1 MKKFLYVVVENW
13 DDRTDALR
21 VFKTLKD
28 ARNAFAK
35 DRGESQC
42 EILRYAKVSFGE
54 DIPDYMSCDYLF
66 PEDKELFLPRRKERK
81 EDN

>member
-1 MKKFLYVVVENW
+1 MKKFLYVVVSDW
-13 DDRTDALR
+13 DDRTDVLR

-35 DRGESQC
+35 DKTF
-42 EILRYAKVSFGE
+42 EIFRYAKVSFGE
-54 DIPDYMSCDYLF
+54 DIPGYMSCDYLF
-66 PEDKELFLPRRKERK
+66 PEDKRLFLPRRKERK